1 MYLKLLAIGLT
12 LFDYVLATATMMQ
25 DLAVIELLAHLISD
39 HSVVGRCI
47 VARLGGDKMRSRP
60 SSLYSSQPSIVLP
73 TAAAHRAVMR
83 SAEIGLRQFL
93 LVCIVSVLLVRLAS
107 SKPTNRT
114 IDDEYGDSVTGL
126 IPLYQGNWNYGPRCS
141 ECCIHPDTLLVFD
154 RTWHDT
160 TTQTTDPVANF
171 TLTFNGT
178 AIWVYCIIPNFVDT
192 VTITTYVNLSFELD
206 GDYVQTFSHEPEL
219 NNASMAYNVTVYSN
233 TSMDNREHTLI
244 MTPQHAVNASVVLFD
259 WAQYTYDPG
268 PDAESGSSSTSSSSR
283 VGSGSSRPMPS
294 TSANK
299 STSSTITSSSS
310 STPVPVSSGT
320 SDSSR
325 TPVNA
330 IAGGVG
336 GGLGAL
342 VLGLLVLFLCHRR
355 RGAAWVRKMTHGN
368 SHGQGLDES
377 GSAAKL
383 GSTLDLSTT
392 SKAASL
398 HSSVTMLPGAITQSS
413 VCRSPTTYFPTTHYP
428 VASDL
433 ADAPSSM
440 LSTTTRTPSAQSVL
454 TASQAKP
461 ARQEKHTA
469 RYEESMRQIH
479 DAAELQRQEMGPD
492 SVAGDGPIFTSLH
505 DAPSARAHVSPA
517 ELKRQIDALQMELDR
532 LKVAEVNLSSPQNQ
546 KQESE
551 SER

>member
-1 MYLKLLAIGLT
+1 
-12 LFDYVLATATMMQ
+12 
-25 DLAVIELLAHLISD
+25 
-39 HSVVGRCI
+39 
-47 VARLGGDKMRSRP
+47 MRS
-60 SSLYSSQPSIVLP
+60 V
-73 TAAAHRAVMR
+73 
-83 SAEIGLRQFL
+83 EIPLRQLL
-93 LVCIVSVLLVRLAS
+93 LVCIVSVLLVRPAS
-107 SKPTNRT
+107 FKPTNRT

-126 IPLYQGNWNYGPRCS
+126 MPLYQGGWNYGPHCS
-141 ECCIHPDTLLVFD
+141 GCYIQPDTLLVFD

-160 TTQTTDPVANF
+160 TTHPADPVASV

-178 AIWVYCIIPNFVDT
+178 AIWVYCIIPNFVDAVT
-192 VTITTYVNLSFELD
+192 VTTYVNLSFELD

-219 NNASMAYNVTVYSN
+219 NNASMVYNITVYSN

-259 WAQYTYDPG
+259 WAQYTYDSDPE
-268 PDAESGSSSTSSSSR
+268 AEAGTSSTSSSSR

-299 STSSTITSSSS
+299 PSSSIIISPSS
-310 STPVPVSSGT
+310 STPVLVPSGT

-330 IAGGVG
+330 IAGGVC

-342 VLGLLVLFLCHRR
+342 VLGLLILFLCHRR
-355 RGAAWVRKMTHGN
+355 RGAAWVRKTIRGN
-368 SHGQGLDES
+368 SHGQELDES
-377 GSAAKL
+377 GPVAKL
-383 GSTLDLSTT
+383 GSTVDLPTT
-392 SKAASL
+392 FKPASL
-398 HSSVTMLPGAITQSS
+398 YSIATTLPKALIHPSPGTSPITH
-413 VCRSPTTYFPTTHYP
+413 FPTTHYP
-428 VASDL
+428 VANDL

-440 LSTTTRTPSAQSVL
+440 LSTTIRTTSAQSVS
-454 TASQAKP
+454 TASRAKP

-492 SVAGDGPIFTSLH
+492 SVAGDGPISTPLQ

-517 ELKRQIDALQMELDR
+517 ELKRQIDALQMELCR
-532 LKVAEVNLSSPQNQ
+532 LKVAEVKSSP
-546 KQESE
+546 
-551 SER
+551 